1 MADVTP
7 HAVAIAGTGA
17 SLPGEPIDNTAL
29 GEFLG
34 VAPEW
39 ISRFVGTE
47 QRHLAMDLKTG
58 EVYRS
63 LADMA
68 TDAALEALDTAETA
82 PGALDFVVMGTATP
96 DELMPAT
103 VNHVADRLGVE
114 HIPTYQ
120 VQSGCAG
127 AVQALSL
134 AERLLTLPGHT
145 TGLVI
150 GGETCVKHCVTGR
163 SPGEIGSSEL
173 VNYMLFGDGAGAAVL
188 TGRPE
193 PGDLRIRTI
202 LNQFTGAGKPA
213 GQTVR
218 WFGQADCDSGEPP
231 FSEDYK
237 AIEERVPEMAAEIL
251 WQLLETTGWRPEDV
265 GHVLPPQLSGRMTP
279 RITERLALPA
289 AREVNCV
296 TQTGNNANA
305 LPFLQLDRLMR
316 QEDPERI
323 GTVVGIAV
331 ESSKWLKAGFALE
344 RQE

>member
-1 MADVTP
+1 MADATP
-7 HAVAIAGTGA
+7 HAAAIAGTGS
-17 SLPGEPIDNTAL
+17 SLPGKPIDNTAL

-47 QRHLAMDLKTG
+47 QRYLAMDLTTG
-58 EVYRS
+58 EVFQS
-63 LADMA
+63 LAEMA
-68 TDAALEALDTAETA
+68 ADAAMEALQAADTD
-82 PGALDFVVMGTATP
+82 PGDLDFIVMGTATP

-103 VNHVADRLGVE
+103 VNHVADRLAAE

-134 AERLLTLPGHT
+134 AERLLTLPEHT
-145 TGLVI
+145 NGLVI
-150 GGETCVKHCVTGR
+150 GADTCVKHCVTGR

-188 TGRPE
+188 TSAPR
-193 PGDLRIRTI
+193 PGDLRMRAI
-202 LNQFTGAGKPA
+202 LNRFTGAGKPP

-218 WFGQADCDSGEPP
+218 WFGQADRDSGEPA

-251 WQLLETTGWRPEDV
+251 WQLLDSTGWRAEDV
-265 GHVLPPQLSGRMTP
+265 GHLLPPQLSGSMTP
-279 RITERLALPA
+279 RITRRLALPA
-289 AREVNCV
+289 AREVSCV
-296 TQTGNNANA
+296 AQTGNNANA
-305 LPFLQLDRLMR
+305 LPFLQLDDMLRR
-316 QEDPERI
+316 EEPV

-344 RQE
+344 REE